1 MRYLSSSV
9 ETILLSRLS
18 RVDVDYFYKT
28 IKYSKFHGTQ
38 KRESCVTAIF
48 RTAAKYYKLMFLM
61 KLHYSIFKVL
71 LNAVFHIQCPASQ
84 PLQSTSVQ
92 EKHRSTNNVIIY
104 SLLLLNVADV

>member
-1 MRYLSSSV
+1 MVLST
-9 ETILLSRLS
+9 E
-18 RVDVDYFYKT
+18 YF
-28 IKYSKFHGTQ
+28 G
-38 KRESCVTAIF
+38 SCEHSLHVSTLMSF
-48 RTAAKYYKLMFLM
+48 WYYKLMFLM

-71 LNAVFHIQCPASQ
+71 LNAVFHIQCPSSQ

>member
-28 IKYSKFHGTQ
+28 ITYSKFHGTQ

-48 RTAAKYYKLMFLM
+48 RTAAKYYPKLIRVETCNGPLCVG
-61 KLHYSIFKVL
+61 KQALEYSI
-71 LNAVFHIQCPASQ
+71 C
-84 PLQSTSVQ
+84 
-92 EKHRSTNNVIIY
+92 
-104 SLLLLNVADV
+104 